1 MKTPGP
7 QGLKKKNASARERTY
22 AFIKSHVLSGG
33 FSPGERL
40 TEESLAGR
48 LGVSRTPVREALHK
62 LELEG
67 LIEPLE
73 TRGFCVPRGSR
84 DEVEELFDLRAILE
98 GYTLRLVCET
108 IDEEALAQLS
118 GFVDKAEAALR
129 DQKSDEIF
137 QWNTRFHDQL
147 QSLVAH
153 KGRLYSLIV
162 NMRKYVLRYRKD
174 TLYRLDASKRTV
186 DGHHR
191 ILLALRLGDPDLCER
206 VMRQHIQQAK
216 EDALV
221 NLSAGRG
228 SAS

>member
-1 MKTPGP
+1 
-7 QGLKKKNASARERTY
+7 
-22 AFIKSHVLSGG
+22 
-33 FSPGERL
+33 
-40 TEESLAGR
+40 
-48 LGVSRTPVREALHK
+48 EALHK

-98 GYTLRLVCET
+98 GYTLRLVCEA
-108 IDEEALAQLS
+108 IDEETLAQLG
-118 GFVDKAEAALR
+118 GFVEKAEAALR
-129 DQKSDEIF
+129 EQKSDEIF
-137 QWNTRFHDQL
+137 NWNTRFHDKL

-174 TLYRLDASKRTV
+174 TLHRLEAGKRTV

-191 ILLALRLGDPDLCER
+191 ILLALRLGDADLCER

-216 EDALV
+216 EDALA
-221 NLSAGRG
+221 NLSAGQEA
-228 SAS
+228 AS